1 MLSIKKLTAFAG
13 RALKRVFVRIQGA
26 APAGLLGLALVACES
41 SPPTDSAVAAAASAP
56 AAAASTAAA
65 ALPQRPAPLGA
76 ASVPEP
82 PASRASAPPPAR
94 TESHGYALH
103 WQRPP
108 VRAEGDGVTVVPQGW
123 GRGVRLVVTSSAGVG
138 QVEVRPVRGVWPHRV
153 QVEFEYAAGR
163 PFDVLE
169 GVRFQVVNPAH
180 TAGDEVPPLP
190 PDGFSIWQRDGRFW
204 VALPEGWL
212 ERQQTLRIGW
222 VDRYRR

>member
-1 MLSIKKLTAFAG
+1 MRRMDDTHCGPEMPSLSKLT
-13 RALKRVFVRIQGA
+13 LLSELD
-26 APAGLLGLALVACES
+26 GLLVSEALLRKVLIRRADFPEKQWFLGRPVPLF
-41 SPPTDSAVAAAASAP
+41 SPNSK
-56 AAAASTAAA
+56 
-65 ALPQRPAPLGA
+65 
-76 ASVPEP
+76 SVPEP

>member
-1 MLSIKKLTAFAG
+1 M
-13 RALKRVFVRIQGA
+13 
-26 APAGLLGLALVACES
+26 
-41 SPPTDSAVAAAASAP
+41 
-56 AAAASTAAA
+56 
-65 ALPQRPAPLGA
+65 
-76 ASVPEP
+76 
-82 PASRASAPPPAR
+82 
-94 TESHGYALH
+94 
-103 WQRPP
+103 
-108 VRAEGDGVTVVPQGW
+108 TVVPQGW

-190 PDGFSIWQRDGRFW
+190 PDGFSIWQRDSRFW

>member
-41 SPPTDSAVAAAASAP
+41 SPPTDSVVAAAASAP

-153 QVEFEYAAGR
+153 QMEFEYAAGR

-180 TAGDEVPPLP
+180 TAGDEVPPLV
-190 PDGFSIWQRDGRFW
+190 PDNFVFWQRDGRFW
-204 VALPEGWL
+204 LDLPSGWL
-212 ERQQTLRIGW
+212 RGQQGLRIAW

>member
-1 MLSIKKLTAFAG
+1 MLSIKKLPAFAG

-41 SPPTDSAVAAAASAP
+41 SPPTDSVVAAAASAP

-153 QVEFEYAAGR
+153 QVEFE
-163 PFDVLE
+163 
-169 GVRFQVVNPAH
+169 
-180 TAGDEVPPLP
+180 
-190 PDGFSIWQRDGRFW
+190 
-204 VALPEGWL
+204 
-212 ERQQTLRIGW
+212 
-222 VDRYRR
+222 

>member
-13 RALKRVFVRIQGA
+13 RALKRVFFRIQGA
-26 APAGLLGLALVACES
+26 APAGLLGLALVSCES
-41 SPPTDSAVAAAASAP
+41 SPPTDSALAAAASAP

-65 ALPQRPAPLGA
+65 ALPQRPAPLDA
-76 ASVPEP
+76 ASAPEP

-103 WQRPP
+103 WQRPL
-108 VRAEGDGVTVVPQGW
+108 VRTEGDGVTVVPQGW
-123 GRGVRLVVTSSAGVG
+123 GRGVRLVVTSSAGAG